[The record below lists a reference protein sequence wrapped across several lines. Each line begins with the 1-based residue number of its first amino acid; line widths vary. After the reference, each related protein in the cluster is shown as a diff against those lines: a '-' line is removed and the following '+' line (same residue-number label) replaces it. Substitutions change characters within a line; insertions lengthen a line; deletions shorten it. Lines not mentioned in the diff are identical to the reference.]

1 MAKTILPSR
10 EEILN
15 KIFSS
20 RTEFN
25 KEKYI
30 KRDYYERAYQKALRS
45 PKCIIVKGFSGSGK
59 TWLTHN
65 ILIENKK
72 ECEWIN
78 LSRIGSLNNGFND
91 FFKSQLKKYKAEISE
106 DKKAGAS
113 VGFASG
119 GLTTSNT
126 YKLEHDY
133 FYEYLKNNQHK
144 YIIFDNLETIINNQP
159 VIEALGAIITLIDD
173 PLVLEMDV
181 RFIIIGTNS
190 DIMSVFGKLPNID
203 TIRSRT
209 QDISEIKGFNLTECS
224 KYIME
229 NFKKI
234 RIELENPIEF
244 INFVYKCTNGIP
256 QNVNDLCAEICD
268 ECINREKYCI
278 DDIPTNTNIILKE
291 AQLNWIRSTFSSDYT
306 KIFKLYTANK
316 AIKAT
321 YNNYI
326 LFMLS
331 ELEEYGKSKT
341 SFDVDYFKT
350 RVSEYFIDNDKIE
363 TSITKKRIKMY
374 LNELSDTKNNNNILE
389 KIAEDNYTI
398 RDIKAVLCIR
408 NILYLDDSNNVSIQ
422 DISEC

>member
-1 MAKTILPSR
+1 
-10 EEILN
+10 
-15 KIFSS
+15 
-20 RTEFN
+20 
-25 KEKYI
+25 
-30 KRDYYERAYQKALRS
+30 
-45 PKCIIVKGFSGSGK
+45 
-59 TWLTHN
+59 
-65 ILIENKK
+65 
-72 ECEWIN
+72 
-78 LSRIGSLNNGFND
+78 
-91 FFKSQLKKYKAEISE
+91 
-106 DKKAGAS
+106 
-113 VGFASG
+113 
-119 GLTTSNT
+119 
-126 YKLEHDY
+126 
-133 FYEYLKNNQHK
+133 
-144 YIIFDNLETIINNQP
+144 
-159 VIEALGAIITLIDD
+159 
-173 PLVLEMDV
+173 
-181 RFIIIGTNS
+181 
-190 DIMSVFGKLPNID
+190 
-203 TIRSRT
+203 
-209 QDISEIKGFNLTECS
+209 
-224 KYIME
+224 ME

-278 DDIPTNTNIILKE
+278 DDIPTNTNTILKE

-306 KIFKLYTANK
+306 KVFKLYTANK